1 MIVIVIF
8 FSDLFTHVEF
18 KFNWNNNIIIDLYVS
33 GLCFGFWTF
42 MFDQYAELFKRI
54 LVYSIN
60 YTYSIL
66 SVCAVYIVMIS
77 L

>member
-8 FSDLFTHVEF
+8 FSLDLFSHVEF
-18 KFNWNNNIIIDLYVS
+18 KFNWNNNTIIDLNVL
-33 GLCFGFWTF
+33 GLYLGFCITF
-42 MFDQYAELFKRI
+42 MFDQYAELFRRI

-60 YTYSIL
+60 YTYT
-66 SVCAVYIVMIS
+66 VYCMFVQCTS